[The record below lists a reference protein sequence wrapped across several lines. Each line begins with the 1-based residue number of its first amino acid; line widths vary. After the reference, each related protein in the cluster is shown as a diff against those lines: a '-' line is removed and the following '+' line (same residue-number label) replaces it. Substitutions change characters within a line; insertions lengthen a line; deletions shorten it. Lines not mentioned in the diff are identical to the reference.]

1 MRKIFVTAI
10 GTDVGKTIVSSVLV
24 EALKADYWK
33 PIQAGLIPETDTQVV
48 KRLIS
53 NSQSKIH
60 PEAFV
65 LKNAMSP
72 HAAAALENVEL
83 TIDKIKIPETNNTII
98 IEGAGGLMVPLNEK
112 EMVVDL
118 IKKLDADVVLVIQ
131 NYLGSINHTL
141 LSIELLKQK
150 GVKVL
155 GIIIN
160 GEKNSAS
167 EELILNYSGF
177 KLLGRLNKETS
188 FDKDVVLKYA
198 KAFENCLE

>member
-1 MRKIFVTAI
+1 
-10 GTDVGKTIVSSVLV
+10 
-24 EALKADYWK
+24 
-33 PIQAGLIPETDTQVV
+33 
-48 KRLIS
+48 
-53 NSQSKIH
+53 
-60 PEAFV
+60 
-65 LKNAMSP
+65 
-72 HAAAALENVEL
+72 L

-167 EELILNYSGF
+167 EELILNYSGL

-188 FDKDVVLKYA
+188 FDKDVVFKYA